1 MRTECDT
8 TTTNQPDRDRLRGEW
23 QRVTL
28 RAGWPVRV
36 AWHSDAVEQCVDALV
51 RDGQVLSACL
61 ALAKDRAAA
70 EIPLDV
76 ALAELDA
83 LFLCGPAHSAPGPLV
98 QAYLGTRARANPPGT
113 LPLGTDPI
121 TELPSAAILQQRLVQ
136 RTGNGEHVR
145 IVVVRLEVPESL
157 LWGHLRHLLLTA
169 RHMER
174 ALGDLAYAV
183 PPGRLP
189 ALLDGDDP
197 ELPDRL
203 DRLCRA
209 PVDPLNGPGG
219 APGGAP
225 RVPRSSVRLATA
237 PGTAG
242 R

>member
-8 TTTNQPDRDRLRGEW
+8 PITAQPDRDWLRGEW

-28 RAGWPVRV
+28 RAGWPTRV
-36 AWHSDAVEQCVDALV
+36 AWHSEAVEQCLDAFVRGGLV
-51 RDGQVLSACL
+51 QAACL
-61 ALAKDRAAA
+61 ALARDRAAA

-83 LFLCGPAHSAPGPLV
+83 LFLCGLAHSAPGPLV
-98 QAYLGTRARANPPGT
+98 QAYLSTRARANPPGT
-113 LPLGTDPI
+113 LPPGTDPI
-121 TELPSAAILQQRLVQ
+121 TELPSAALLQQRLAE
-136 RTGNGEHVR
+136 RTAAGEHVR

-169 RHMER
+169 RHLER
-174 ALGDLAYAV
+174 TLGDLAYAV
-183 PPGRLP
+183 PPGRLM

-209 PVDPLNGPGG
+209 PVDPLDGPGG

-225 RVPRSSVRLATA
+225 RIPRSSVRLTTA
-237 PGTAG
+237 PGTTG

>member
-8 TTTNQPDRDRLRGEW
+8 SITTQPDRDWLRGEW

-28 RAGWPVRV
+28 RAGWPARV
-36 AWHSDAVEQCVDALV
+36 AWHSDAVEQCLDALV
-51 RDGQVLSACL
+51 RDGHVRSACL

-83 LFLCGPAHSAPGPLV
+83 LFLCALAHAAPDPV
-98 QAYLGTRARANPPGT
+98 VRAYLSTRARANPPGT
-113 LPLGTDPI
+113 LPPGTDPI
-121 TELPSAAILQQRLVQ
+121 TELPSAALLQQRLAHRLAAGE
-136 RTGNGEHVR
+136 RTR
-145 IVVVRLEVPESL
+145 IVVVRLEVPEAL
-157 LWGHLRHLLLTA
+157 PWGHLRHLLLTA
-169 RHMER
+169 RHLER
-174 ALGDLAYAV
+174 ALGDAAHAV
-183 PPGRLP
+183 PPGRLM

-203 DRLCRA
+203 DRLYRA
-209 PVDPLNGPGG
+209 PVDPLDGPGG

-225 RVPRSSVRLATA
+225 RVPRSSVRLSTA
-237 PGTAG
+237 PGATG